1 MSFLF
6 QFILN
11 IFDNFY
17 LHDSFRKFFRFIR
30 LFLKGQS
37 PKLLKHIKTKV
48 TKNRK
53 FQIIILIDLLSQII
67 TNLVRKFVHK
77 LVCGKNFVAGSK
89 KQLKSQKRKYYKKT
103 KRLIYAFT
111 ISLLWHG
118 LRNKRMNKGTS
129 VHNCMEL
136 CFMRRF
142 KSESLCSFFM
152 FFISRLLF
160 PKIHFLNWTNA
171 VFLTP
176 QYL

>member
-1 MSFLF
+1 MKVINFTFSVLF
-6 QFILN
+6 EVLN
-11 IFDNFY
+11 FWIVSERTKSYSNY
-17 LHDSFRKFFRFIR
+17 LNHV
-30 LFLKGQS
+30 
-37 PKLLKHIKTKV
+37 KTKA

-129 VHNCMEL
+129 VHNCTEL

-142 KSESLCSFFM
+142 KSESLCSF
-152 FFISRLLF
+152 
-160 PKIHFLNWTNA
+160 N
-171 VFLTP
+171 VFH
-176 QYL
+176 